1 MNQSSYASPAAEGAP
16 HALQHSRELIRSLKA
31 RQDRKRNLP
40 ERIADWMTSQFGT
53 MGFLL
58 VNFVFFAVW
67 ITLNVGIIPGV
78 QPFDPF
84 PFALLTMIVSLE
96 AIALAIVVL
105 ISQNRASRIADLREE
120 VDLQVDMLTERE
132 ITRLLQITCALA
144 EKLDID
150 VEVDEELQHM
160 LTRTSFSKIEHALER
175 QVIGPAKSPAEPQ
188 S

>member
-1 MNQSSYASPAAEGAP
+1 MNESPSAASTTGGARST
-16 HALQHSRELIRSLKA
+16 LRHSRELIRSLKT

-40 ERIADWMTSQFGT
+40 ERLADWMTNQFGT

-58 VNFVFFAVW
+58 VNFVFFTVW
-67 ITLNVGIIPGV
+67 IALNVGVIPGI

-84 PFALLTMIVSLE
+84 PFSLLTMIVSLE

-105 ISQNRASRIADLREE
+105 ISQNRASKIADLREE